1 MKISESPMVK
11 DDWFFPSANMD
22 WEKVDPKAAGF
33 DAQGLEEALNY
44 AGEHNTTGIVI
55 LYKGRILVERY
66 WDFKKIDPQENAGL
80 KQSLAFYSF
89 MQAGKTA
96 QGYPLE
102 DTASVQKSM
111 IATLVYLARQKG
123 CLDFNEPVAT
133 YLGRGWT
140 NVPPEAENKIKI
152 KHLLNMTS
160 GLTPAL
166 QYSAEPGETWLY
178 NTTTFQ
184 LLVYVIASA
193 VKKDINEI
201 TREWISGPLHME
213 DTQWVIRKWLPPF
226 KDRPMVG
233 MITSNRDLARFG
245 LFILTGGRW
254 AGQSIFKD
262 LNDVREMFEPSQK
275 MNPSYGNLWW
285 LNGQKYFLTPADPPL
300 KIEEQLILSAPPD
313 LVAALGLFDRAVF
326 IVPSHNL
333 VVTRLGFMGIIDPTP
348 RENHPFFDEFWKKLT
363 PALPKKA
370 GDK

>member
-1 MKISESPMVK
+1 MKISEVPMAK
-11 DDWFFPSANMD
+11 DDLFFPSANKD

-33 DAQGLEEALNY
+33 DTKALEEALNY

-55 LYKGRILVERY
+55 LYKGRILAERY
-66 WDFKKIDPQENAGL
+66 WDFKKMDPKENTVL
-80 KQSLAFYSF
+80 QKSLAFYSH
-89 MQAGKTA
+89 MQAGKTTG
-96 QGYPLE
+96 GYPLE
-102 DTASVQKSM
+102 DTASVQKSV

-123 CLDFNEPVAT
+123 YLAFDESVAT
-133 YLGRGWT
+133 YLGPGWT
-140 NVPPEAENKIKI
+140 NVPPEAENKIKV

-160 GLTPAL
+160 GLTATL
-166 QYSAEPGETWLY
+166 QYSAAPGETWLY

-184 LLVYVIASA
+184 LLVYVIANA

-226 KDRPMVG
+226 KNRPMVG

-245 LFILTGGRW
+245 LWILTGGSW

-262 LNDVREMFEPSQK
+262 SNAVREMFKPSQK
-275 MNPSYGNLWW
+275 MNPSYGKLWW
-285 LNGQKYFLTPADPPL
+285 LNGQKFFLNSADPPI
-300 KIEEQLILSAPPD
+300 KIEQQKIPSAPPD
-313 LVAALGLFDRAVF
+313 LVAALGQFDRAVF
-326 IVPSHNL
+326 IVPGHDL

-348 RENHPFFDEFWKKLT
+348 TEAHSFLDEFWKKLT

-370 GDK
+370 RDK

>member
-1 MKISESPMVK
+1 MKNSENPMVK
-11 DDWFFPSANMD
+11 DDWFFPFENKD
-22 WEKVDPKAAGF
+22 WEKADPKAVGF
-33 DAQGLEEALNY
+33 NSRGLEEALNY

-55 LYKGRILVERY
+55 LYKGRVLAERY
-66 WDFKKIDPQENAGL
+66 WDFKKIDPKENVLL
-80 KQSLAFYSF
+80 KQSLAFYSN

-102 DTASVQKSM
+102 DTASVQKSL

-123 CLDFNEPVAT
+123 YINFDDPVT
-133 YLGRGWT
+133 QYLGPGWT
-140 NVPPEAENKIKI
+140 NTPPEAEKKIKV

-160 GLTPAL
+160 GLTPTL

-184 LLVYVIASA
+184 LLVYVVANA

-201 TREWISGPLHME
+201 TREWISGPLNME
-213 DTQWVIRKWLPPF
+213 DTKWVIRKWMPPF
-226 KDRPMVG
+226 KDRPVVG

-245 LFILTGGRW
+245 LFLLTGGSW
-254 AGQSIFKD
+254 AGQSIFMN

-275 MNPSYGNLWW
+275 MNPSYGILWW
-285 LNGQKYFLTPADPPL
+285 LNGQKYFLTPADPPV
-300 KIEEQLILSAPPD
+300 KIEQPLIPSAPLD

-326 IVPSHNL
+326 IVPSHDL
-333 VVTRLGFMGIIDPTP
+333 VVTRLGFMGNIDPTQM
-348 RENHPFFDEFWKKLT
+348 ETHPFFDEFWKKLT

-370 GDK
+370 SGK